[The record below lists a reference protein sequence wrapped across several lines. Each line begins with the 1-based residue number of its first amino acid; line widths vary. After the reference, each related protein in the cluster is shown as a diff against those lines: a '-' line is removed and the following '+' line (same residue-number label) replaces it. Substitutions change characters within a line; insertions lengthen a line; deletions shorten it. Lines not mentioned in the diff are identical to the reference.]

1 MNDLENSIYDMDNII
16 NHIRGN
22 CIELMNEKHYIHYG
36 DITIS
41 DLKELGECVTD
52 NMSIG
57 ALLECAEILYD
68 EAMEE

>member
-1 MNDLENSIYDMDNII
+1 MNI
-16 NHIRGN
+16 
-22 CIELMNEKHYIHYG
+22 IELMNEKHYIHYG

-57 ALLECAEILYD
+57 ALLECAEILYN
-68 EAMEE
+68 EAMEK

>member
-1 MNDLENSIYDMDNII
+1 MNII
-16 NHIRGN
+16 D
-22 CIELMNEKHYIHYG
+22 LMNEKHYIHVG

-52 NMSIG
+52 NMSLG

-68 EAMEE
+68 EAVEEL